1 MLDDPC
7 FMIIRRGIW
16 NTVPYLGNTTTAS
29 NSSGP
34 LARTK
39 RTWADLLTTIILYRL

>member
-7 FMIIRRGIW
+7 FYDNSPRHMEYCA
-16 NTVPYLGNTTTAS
+16 VYLGTAAS